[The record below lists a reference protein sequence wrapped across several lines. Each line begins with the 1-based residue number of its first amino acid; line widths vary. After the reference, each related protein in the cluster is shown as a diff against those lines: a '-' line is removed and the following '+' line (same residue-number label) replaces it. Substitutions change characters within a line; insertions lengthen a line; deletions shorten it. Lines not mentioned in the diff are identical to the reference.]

1 VDARWHESFGGYSVA
16 ALITQTTRFQ
26 AAVASGGLYDLISA
40 YGQMSRDWAARGVG
54 LSEEGQLLLGG
65 PPWQFPLRYL
75 ENSPVLHLDR
85 VGTPVLIVHGVLDD
99 FVPVAQSDELFVG
112 LRRLGKQAV
121 YARYEGEGHW
131 QGSWGHANAVDYW
144 NRVLEWFDQHIGP
157 KTQVEADRRSV
168 FGMNFALPH

>member
-26 AAVASGGLYDLISA
+26 AAVASGGVYDLISA
-40 YGQMSRDWAARGVG
+40 YGQMSRDGDAKGVG

-85 VGTPVLIVHGVLDD
+85 VGTPVLIVHGALDD
-99 FVPVAQSDELFVG
+99 VVPVAQSDELFVG

-157 KTQVEADRRSV
+157 KAQADADR
-168 FGMNFALPH
+168 